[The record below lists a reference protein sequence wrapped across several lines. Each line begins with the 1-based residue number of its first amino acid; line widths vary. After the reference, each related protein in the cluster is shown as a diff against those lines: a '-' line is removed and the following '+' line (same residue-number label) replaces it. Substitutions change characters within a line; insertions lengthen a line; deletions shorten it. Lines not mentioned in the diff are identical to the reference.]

1 MNLVFWYNTFGFSMK
16 LNLVLREFLVGGAQ
30 SKQIHGF
37 GNKTEK
43 GLFLKNVSWN
53 LFGNGVLVTKPKTK
67 SKVIFLHRPFLVFW
81 PDCVW

>member
-1 MNLVFWYNTFGFSMK
+1 MAERSQ
-16 LNLVLREFLVGGAQ
+16 LNLVLGKFLIGGLGA
-30 SKQIHGF
+30 KKINGF

-43 GLFLKNVSWN
+43 GLFLKNVSRN

-67 SKVIFLHRPFLVFW
+67 SKVIFLHRLFLVFS